1 MKKTIIAILLLLMMQ
16 TVWGQN
22 DSLYHG
28 IICTINKKL
37 IKNRSSKN
45 NGNPQFDNKIS
56 RRESLFY
63 CGIIQHNFDVPKM
76 NPFINRSGIE
86 KYAIFI
92 SFIHAYKQAIKKI
105 EKLEIHRLDNPLYEG
120 QDIENAMGVYNN
132 GQLDF
137 VFIFNPGSHKIIWMY
152 ILNSSG
158 EEKRKVEE
166 V

>member
-1 MKKTIIAILLLLMMQ
+1 
-16 TVWGQN
+16 
-22 DSLYHG
+22 
-28 IICTINKKL
+28 
-37 IKNRSSKN
+37 
-45 NGNPQFDNKIS
+45 
-56 RRESLFY
+56 
-63 CGIIQHNFDVPKM
+63 M
-76 NPFINRSGIE
+76 NPFINRSGTE